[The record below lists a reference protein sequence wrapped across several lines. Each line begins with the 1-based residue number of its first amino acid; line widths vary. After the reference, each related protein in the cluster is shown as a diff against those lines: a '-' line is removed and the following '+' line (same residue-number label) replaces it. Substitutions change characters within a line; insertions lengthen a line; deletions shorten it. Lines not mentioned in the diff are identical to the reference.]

1 MRISVRAKR
10 YAGCGVTLGSIKPTV
25 RGVGAAGAA
34 AVVTILVAGGL
45 LAAVVAPETKL
56 TASDGAPRDLFG
68 SGGVS
73 SSLAPSGRTAVIA
86 AHLDDDAGDGSGS
99 AYVFHDDGTGW
110 AEQAKLTASD
120 GVPQDYFGSAVSI
133 SGDTVVVG
141 SFFSDAPAVHS
152 GSAYVYRRVDDAWTE
167 EAKLVAADGAE
178 GDLFGISVAI
188 SGDALVVGARDH
200 DAAAPNSGAA
210 YVFRF
215 DGASWA
221 QEAELAASDGAADD
235 FFGGRVAIDG
245 DVVVAGAPTADV
257 GGGDSGAAYV
267 FRFDGT
273 SWTQEAKL
281 TAPGGGTAGDRF
293 GSSVSISGDTVV
305 VGAHQEGA
313 GGGAAKSPFAGFGGT
328 ERGAAYV
335 FRFDG
340 TSWTREARLIPSD
353 ARPKTRFG
361 GSVTISGDTIVVGA
375 RSGTRIKATGV
386 AHVFH
391 RSGPVWSEE
400 LTLRASDGEHG
411 DRFGA
416 SVSILGD
423 TVFVGAAGDDD
434 LGSAAGAVYVYDL
447 RSWFLRR
454 YGETRTPAG

>member
-1 MRISVRAKR
+1 MIRF
-10 YAGCGVTLGSIKPTV
+10 GVASGMTKPTARAV
-25 RGVGAAGAA
+25 VAAGAA
-34 AVVTILVAGGL
+34 SVVTVLVAGTL
-45 LAAVVAPETKL
+45 LGAVVAWETKL
-56 TASDGAPRDLFG
+56 TAGDGAPRDRFG

-120 GVPQDYFGSAVSI
+120 GVPKDFFGFAVSI

-141 SFFSDAPAVHS
+141 SFFSDGPAVHS
-152 GSAYVYRRVDDAWTE
+152 GSAYVYRRTGERWTE
-167 EAKLVAADGAE
+167 EAKLVAADGAA

-215 DGASWA
+215 DGTGWTE
-221 QEAELAASDGAADD
+221 EAELVASDGAADD
-235 FFGGRVAIDG
+235 LLGTRVAMDG

-273 SWTQEAKL
+273 SWTEEAKL

-293 GSSVSISGDTVV
+293 GSSVAISGDTAV
-305 VGAHQEGA
+305 VGAPHEGP
-313 GGGAAKSPFAGFGGT
+313 GGNAAKSAFAGFGGT

-340 TSWTREARLIPSD
+340 TRWRHEAKLISSD
-353 ARPKTRFG
+353 PKPKTRVG
-361 GSVTISGDTIVVGA
+361 GSVTISGSTIVVGT
-375 RSGTRIKATGV
+375 RSGTRLKATGEV
-386 AHVFH
+386 YVFQ
-391 RSGPVWSEE
+391 RTGPVWSEE
-400 LTLRASDGEHG
+400 LRLRASDGEHG
-411 DRFGA
+411 DRFGG
-416 SVSILGD
+416 SVSILEN

-434 LGSAAGAVYVYDL
+434 LGSAAGAVYVYEL
-447 RSWFLRR
+447 SSWPLRR
-454 YGETRTPAG
+454 YGETDTSAR

>member
-1 MRISVRAKR
+1 MTTTFGKGALLLVEGAAPAQENARRFLNVRI
-10 YAGCGVTLGSIKPTV
+10 GSN
-25 RGVGAAGAA
+25 RGVIKLMARGTGAAIAA
-34 AVVTILVAGGL
+34 SALTMLVAGTL
-45 LAAVVAPETKL
+45 LAAVIVSETKL
-56 TASDGAPRDLFG
+56 TASDGAPGDLFG
-68 SGGVS
+68 SDGES
-73 SSLAPSGRTAVIA
+73 SSVAQSGRTAVIA
-86 AHLDDDAGDGSGS
+86 AHLDDDAGESSGS

-120 GVPQDYFGSAVSI
+120 GVLKDFFGSGVSI

-141 SFFSDAPAVHS
+141 SFFSDAPAEHS
-152 GSAYVYRRVDDAWTE
+152 GSAYVYQRTGDTWTE

-200 DAAAPNSGAA
+200 DVAASNSGAA

-215 DGASWA
+215 DGTGWA

-257 GGGDSGAAYV
+257 GGTDSGAAYV

-281 TAPGGGTAGDRF
+281 TAADGQTGDEF
-293 GSSVSISGDTVV
+293 GSSVAISGETAV
-305 VGAHQEGA
+305 VGAARA
-313 GGGAAKSPFAGFGGT
+313 GPGNT

-340 TSWTREARLIPSD
+340 TSWSQEAKLTAADS
-353 ARPKTRFG
+353 KVKNLFG
-361 GSVTISGDTIVVGA
+361 WSVGISGDQIVVGA
-375 RSGTRIKATGV
+375 IKGDDGERNTGAAYVFQRTGT
-386 AHVFH
+386 
-391 RSGPVWSEE
+391 VWSEE
-400 LTLRASDGEHG
+400 LKLLASDAEQD
-411 DRFGA
+411 DRFGG

-423 TVFVGAAGDDD
+423 TVLVGAAGDDD
-434 LGSAAGAVYVYDL
+434 LGSAAGAVYVYEL
-447 RSWFLRR
+447 TSS
-454 YGETRTPAG
+454 